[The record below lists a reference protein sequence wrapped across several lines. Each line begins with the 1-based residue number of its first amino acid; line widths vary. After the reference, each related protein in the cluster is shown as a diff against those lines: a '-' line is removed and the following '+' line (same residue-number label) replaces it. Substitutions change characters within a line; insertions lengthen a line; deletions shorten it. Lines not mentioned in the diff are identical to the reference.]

1 MAGQSPVE
9 GRRVSRRRH
18 DPTRAEMPDID
29 PSARADR
36 VYDRAVR
43 IGETPKRR
51 VRTRK
56 ERSEAADAGLMKAE
70 IT

>member
-18 DPTRAEMPDID
+18 DPTRAEMPDSIRRLE
-29 PSARADR
+29 PIAFH
-36 VYDRAVR
+36 DRAVR
-43 IGETPKRR
+43 IGETHKRR